1 MKVGYDVVTLPIS
14 KIDPKVRREI
24 VKILKD
30 RYHVKDIEIVSDSV
44 SIGVLFVSDS
54 RLKKLSKTV
63 LLAKMPSLGVKSS
76 ARVMSEPISEA

>member
-1 MKVGYDVVTLPIS
+1 MTAGYDVITLPIS
-14 KIDPKVRREI
+14 KIDPKLRDEI
-24 VKILKD
+24 AKILAA
-30 RYHVKDIEIVSDSV
+30 RYNIGDVEIVSDSV

-76 ARVMSEPISEA
+76 ARVMSDPISEA

>member
-63 LLAKMPSLGVKSS
+63 LLAKMPSSGVKSS

>member
-14 KIDPKVRREI
+14 KIDPKLRREI

-63 LLAKMPSLGVKSS
+63 LLAKMPSSGVKSS

>member
-1 MKVGYDVVTLPIS
+1 MTAGYDVITLPIS
-14 KIDPKVRREI
+14 KIDPKLRDEI
-24 VKILKD
+24 AKILAA
-30 RYHVKDIEIVSDSV
+30 RYNIGDVEIVSDSV